1 MKGNIMAM
9 PFEKLH
15 YFSKLEMADYLVPTN
30 LAQALD
36 MLVTHD
42 GKARVIAGGTDV
54 IPELRGRKLSATA
67 LVDVSRL
74 PDMHAIEADG
84 NDIVIGGGVTHAQAA
99 ASPLIKEKAGLLAIG
114 CGWVGSPQIRNVAT
128 LAGNLVSGQPAADA
142 SVPLLALDAEVT
154 IVSPQGRRVVPLSGF
169 FQGVGKTV
177 LDSSREILTSIR
189 FKALEENQGSS
200 YLRLG
205 KRKALT
211 LPILVC
217 AVVATAGQDGRSIDS
232 AAIALGP
239 VAPVPFRERAAEAFL
254 AGKPATKEVL
264 AQAAENAGI
273 QCSPRDSLL
282 RGSCDYRVEMV
293 KVFVRRGLAAALA
306 QAGCTIG

>member
-1 MKGNIMAM
+1 MAIA
-9 PFEKLH
+9 FEKLH
-15 YFSKLEMADYLVPTN
+15 VFSQLEVEEYLVPTS
-30 LAQALD
+30 LDQALD
-36 MLVTHD
+36 MLASHG

-54 IPELRGRKLSATA
+54 LPDLRGRKLEAPV
-67 LVDVSRL
+67 LVDISRL
-74 PDMHAIEADG
+74 PDMDG
-84 NDIVIGGGVTHAQAA
+84 INSDSEDIVIGGGVTHAQAA
-99 ASPLIKEKAGLLAIG
+99 ASTLIREKAGLLATG

-128 LAGNLVSGQPAADA
+128 LAGNLISGQPAADA

-154 IVSPQGRRVVPLSGF
+154 IASPGGTRQVHLSEF
-169 FQGVGKTV
+169 FVDVGQTA

-189 FKALEENQGSS
+189 FKALGDNQGSA

-217 AVVATAGQDGRSIDS
+217 AVKATASGDGQTIES

-239 VAPVPFRERAAEAFL
+239 VAPVPQRQREAEAFL
-254 AGKPATKEVL
+254 AGKPATGETLDQVSEM
-264 AQAAENAGI
+264 ASA

-282 RGSCDYRVEMV
+282 RGSCDYRTEMV
-293 KVFVRRGLAAALA
+293 KVYVRRGLAAALA
-306 QAGCTIG
+306 QAGCTLD